1 MGTKF
6 MRRMVTLIV
15 ALAMVMTSGV
25 FAFAASSPTTGKI
38 TTLSSEGSNGG
49 KKITVTWK
57 ADKKADKYIVKV
69 GSMSKEVTGTSTTFT
84 TKAGTKYKVTVTPVY
99 AGKAYDKGAKTQ
111 LRWMRTT
118 TLKSAKA
125 AGSKK
130 VKLTWSKAS
139 GATGYKVMQYKSGK
153 WVVVKTIKKGSTTS
167 TTVKVAK
174 KGTAKFRVR
183 AMKGSY
189 YGIVSKTKSVKVK

>member
-1 MGTKF
+1 MGNKF

-69 GSMSKEVTGTSTTFT
+69 GSMSKEVTGTSATFT
-84 TKAGTKYKVTVTPVY
+84 TKAGTKYKVSVTPVY
-99 AGKAYDKGAKTQ
+99 GSNNGTSKSQ

-130 VKLTWSKAS
+130 VKLTWKKAS

-189 YGIVSKTKSVKVK
+189 YGIVSTTKSVKVK